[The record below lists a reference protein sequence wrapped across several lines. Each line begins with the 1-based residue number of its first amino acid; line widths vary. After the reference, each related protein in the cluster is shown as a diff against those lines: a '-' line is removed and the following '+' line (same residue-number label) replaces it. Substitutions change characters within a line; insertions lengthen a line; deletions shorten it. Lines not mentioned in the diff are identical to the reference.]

1 MGGHVNVNLTEGCR
15 CPARLAKLDTGN
27 GVWLIAVANVMETQS
42 GQNLLLEQGQKI
54 ADSINYAF
62 DPDAS
67 TPLSMTNYGRG
78 RRRGEPPLRGSRNG
92 YSFSEQLQSAGGTW
106 AFRKSATRL

>member
-1 MGGHVNVNLTEGCR
+1 MKCSCCWFRSLPSGLSAACPVASDARSQRKSRTNLDSMGGHVNVNLTEGCR
-15 CPARLAKLDTGN
+15 CPARLAKLDTGD

-62 DPDAS
+62 DPDA
-67 TPLSMTNYGRG
+67 
-78 RRRGEPPLRGSRNG
+78 
-92 YSFSEQLQSAGGTW
+92 
-106 AFRKSATRL
+106 